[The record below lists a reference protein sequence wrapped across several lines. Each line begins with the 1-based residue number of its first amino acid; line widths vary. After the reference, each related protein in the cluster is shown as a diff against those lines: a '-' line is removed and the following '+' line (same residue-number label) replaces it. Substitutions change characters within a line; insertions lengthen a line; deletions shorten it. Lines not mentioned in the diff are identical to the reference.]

1 MRVQNIVLALRRLRK
16 EMLYTVIKVA
26 GLATVLA
33 CAFLIYLFISDE
45 LQFDRHNDSPEDLY
59 RVIQLPSEGS
69 DADPSAVTPFPMQPM
84 LADQYSHLIAS
95 SARLFNQ
102 RVPKISMNYVDADRQ
117 FNERRFFFA
126 DSTIFNIFKAEFVQ
140 GDPQQALANPD
151 GLVMTRPTA
160 ERYFGSDDPIGKVVR
175 FDGRFNLVVTGI
187 IEPLPE
193 TSHVQFDMLASIQ
206 SLRGLYQGGIPET
219 WEWSIVWTYIRAN
232 DGVSNEE
239 LNQGLRTL
247 SEDISGM
254 RTGSPIVYEAQPITD
269 IRLHSNLY
277 AEIGPTSNMQYITI
291 LGYIALFILSI
302 AGINFVNLSLA
313 ASGSRTL
320 EVGMRKVL
328 GADKK
333 QIFSQYIGEALL
345 TGFIS
350 LLTAVVLILI
360 VMPWFG
366 SVTGRPAGFEVFL
379 QGDFWLF
386 AVGVTILVAGIAGA
400 YPAIIL
406 SSWSPLELFKGQRS
420 GSGTSSRL
428 SKSLIVVQFGVA
440 AFLISGTW
448 IVYNQLDY
456 MKNQR
461 LGFDHEQTVVI
472 PVAFTRMIFFF
483 DAFVQQTEQHAS
495 VRKVIGV
502 SEVIGSENQ
511 NFSYSVEG
519 YQNGEEI
526 TFPFYFATE
535 GFEELLGLDLVAGRS
550 FREDFSTDATESI
563 IVNEQFVQRVGWGS
577 ADNAI
582 GKQIRR
588 DDMRF
593 QVIGVLRDFNY
604 ASLHQGVEPLLIELP
619 KVIPSQLGYS
629 MIKLEAGNP
638 SDALAW
644 IEEQWYDL
652 DPNRPFEFFFL
663 DDRIQQLYKD
673 EEKLANV
680 AGFFSIIAIIISCF
694 GLFGLA
700 SFTTIRRARTIGIR
714 KVLGA
719 SVGNLVFIL
728 SKEFL
733 MLVFVANLI
742 ALPIIYY
749 FMGRWLE
756 GFAYRISIGLEVII
770 ITILATTA
778 IAFASVAWQTIR
790 AATRNPVE
798 SIRYE

>member
-16 EMLYTVIKVA
+16 ELLYTVIKVA
-26 GLATVLA
+26 GLATALS
-33 CAFLIYLFISDE
+33 CAFLIYLFIYDE

-59 RVIQLPSEGS
+59 RVIQLPTEGS

-84 LADQYSHLIAS
+84 LADQYSHLISS

-102 RVPKISMNYVDADRQ
+102 RVPKISMNYVEGDRQ

-126 DSTIFNIFKAEFVQ
+126 DSTIFDIIKVEFVQ

-219 WEWSIVWTYIRAN
+219 WEWSIVWTYVRAN
-232 DGVSNEE
+232 DGVSNEQ

-247 SEDISGM
+247 TEDISGM
-254 RTGSPIVYEAQPITD
+254 RTGSPIIYEAQPLTD
-269 IRLHSNLY
+269 IRLHSDLY

-328 GADKK
+328 GADRK

-350 LLTAVVLILI
+350 LLAAVVLILI

-366 SVTGRPAGFEVFL
+366 SVTGRSAGFEVFL

-386 AVGVTILVAGIAGA
+386 AVGVTVLVAGIAGA

-428 SKSLIVVQFGVA
+428 SKALIVVQFGVA

-483 DAFVQQTEQHAS
+483 DAFIQQTEQHAS

-519 YQNGEEI
+519 YQNGEEV

-535 GFEELLGLDLVAGRS
+535 GFEELLGLNLVAGRS
-550 FREDFSTDATESI
+550 FRDDFSTDTMESI

-577 ADNAI
+577 AENAI

-593 QVIGVLRDFNY
+593 QVIGVLRDFNF
-604 ASLHQGVEPLLIELP
+604 ASLHQDVEPLLIELP
-619 KVIPSQLGYS
+619 KVVPSQLGYS

-638 SDALAW
+638 ADALAW

-652 DPNRPFEFFFL
+652 DPNRPFEFFYL
-663 DDRIQQLYKD
+663 DDRIQQLYED
-673 EEKLANV
+673 EQKLANV

-700 SFTTIRRARTIGIR
+700 SYTTIRRARSIGIR

-719 SVGNLVFIL
+719 SVGNLVYIL

-733 MLVFVANLI
+733 LLVFVANLI

-749 FMGRWLE
+749 LMGKWLE

-770 ITILATTA
+770 ITVVTTIL
-778 IAFASVAWQTIR
+778 IAFISVAWQTVR